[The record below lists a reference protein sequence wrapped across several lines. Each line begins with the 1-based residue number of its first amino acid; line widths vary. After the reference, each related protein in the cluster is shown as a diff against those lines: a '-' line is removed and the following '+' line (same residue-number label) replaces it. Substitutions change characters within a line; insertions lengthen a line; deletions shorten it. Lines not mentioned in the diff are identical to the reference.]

1 MTKPKSYWVIAKEC
15 DKCAET
21 PHEPQ
26 DLAYLMKE
34 DKKTFKLFESH
45 KEASEFVEDFLDEDL
60 DEVIVMPL
68 SEADEDAS
76 EGHHHG

>member
-1 MTKPKSYWVIAKEC
+1 
-15 DKCAET
+15 
-21 PHEPQ
+21 
-26 DLAYLMKE
+26 MKE